1 MSEQRKTGAELSA
14 LLSQIK
20 LNDPTDPN
28 SNGIPSDLWKCMPD
42 QAWGKAWA
50 GFMVSVAEDI
60 EDTLSDE
67 DDYTFDNLTESVLEH
82 AENNTPPYYKDQ
94 FEMVSELSLWAID
107 DVEAQAVEYAGGTDQ
122 TMREQ
127 MGTYCAVAYQIVWQ
141 AICNFIMAEG
151 EGEE

>member
-14 LLSQIK
+14 LHTTK
-20 LNDPTDPN
+20 KFNDPKDTN
-28 SNGIPSDLWKCMPD
+28 SNGIPSDLWKCMPE

-67 DDYTFDNLTESVLEH
+67 DEYGFDELTESVLEH
-82 AENNTPPYYKDQ
+82 ADNNTPPYYKDQ

-107 DVEAQAVEYAGGTDQ
+107 EVEEQAVEYAGGSDQ

-127 MGTYCAVAYQIVWQ
+127 LGTYCAVAFLMVWQ